1 MGLLDPPAASRA
13 DVAARAVGGALLRDN
28 FARADGALGSPAV
41 GGAWTNVG
49 ADALTIDAGEM
60 TLAGTGV
67 NNGYAACTVAA
78 KPAFVVARCRFTDA
92 ANSGTATILVTGGT
106 SFDPLNLGVH
116 FVARRTTAVLQ
127 VRVAGGSFV
136 DLKSWGYDAIP
147 AGQPFTF
154 GVWMQ
159 GDWVYA
165 LGPDGTWRVFQD
177 ARLAATSGRVVALQC
192 NRDGTGQA
200 TARWQAVSA
209 TSDPGQDL
217 PYVTGPMMAR
227 LLSTLFDDSTN
238 LVARAGTDNQVKIG
252 QTALG
257 YAGVSIGRAAD
268 AQRIVGLPGSAKT
281 LIVPDTLYLSENVDT
296 YVARTA
302 QGVVTSS
309 GSIAA
314 TGGAWNTGH
323 LILGAYHLWVD
334 ASGRLRSKSGAPT
347 GDTDGVVVGTQS

>member
-1 MGLLDPPAASRA
+1 MGLLDPPGVTKAQLAGRAA
-13 DVAARAVGGALLRDN
+13 GGALLRDD
-28 FARADGALGSPAV
+28 FSRADGALGSPAV
-41 GGAWTNVG
+41 GGAWQNVG
-49 ADALTIDAGEM
+49 AGALTLDGGEM

-67 NNGYAACTVAA
+67 NNGYAASTVAA
-78 KPAFVVARCRFTDA
+78 VPKFVVARCRFTDA
-92 ANSGTATILVTGGT
+92 TNSGTATILVTGGT
-106 SFDPLNLGVH
+106 TFDSANLGVH

-127 VRVAGGSFV
+127 VRQANGAFV
-136 DLKSWGYDAIP
+136 DLKSWGYDPIA

-177 ARLAATSGRVVALQC
+177 ARPAATCGRVVALQC

-217 PYVTGPMMAR
+217 PYVTGPMLAR
-227 LLSTLFDDSTN
+227 LLSALFDDSTN
-238 LVARAGTDNQVKIG
+238 VVARPGTDNQVKIG

-257 YAGVSIGRAAD
+257 YAGVTIGRAAD
-268 AQRIVGLPGSAKT
+268 NQRIVGLPGSAKT

-296 YVARTA
+296 YVTRQAA
-302 QGVVTSS
+302 GVVASS
-309 GSIAA
+309 GSLAA
-314 TGGAWNTGH
+314 TGGAWNSGH

-334 ASGRLRSKSGAPT
+334 ASGRLRIKSGAPT
-347 GDTDGVVVGTQS
+347 SDTDGAVAGTQT